1 MTNFV
6 PQTSADMVFANS
18 TTKNQISAILNGA
31 YSFPETG
38 ITALCLY
45 GTYGT
50 GKTTYS
56 HIFCKEF
63 EQQKSGQQLAAD
75 PHFVSC
81 QKTELI
87 DTILRSCENMTK
99 YHPWNESNYHYFI
112 FDEVDNLTENAQKA
126 LKAFLNKSNIVCV
139 LTINYLHKLDKG
151 LLDRC
156 VQINFN
162 AANPKSIRNHVQH
175 VLDSE
180 GKHLGQDAIDEIV
193 ANSNGSWRAIL
204 PTARMLAQPL
214 VPQPRPPIQ
223 VVK

>member
-6 PQTSADMVFANS
+6 PQTTADMVFANK
-18 TTKNQISAILNGA
+18 TAQNQVSAILSGA
-31 YSFPETG
+31 YSFPGNG

-63 EQQKSGQQLAAD
+63 EKNRSGQELVSD
-75 PHFVSC
+75 VHFVSC
-81 QKTELI
+81 QKTESI
-87 DTILRSCENMTK
+87 DTILRTCESITK
-99 YHPWNESNYHYFI
+99 FISWNKSDYHYFI
-112 FDEVDNLTENAQKA
+112 FDEVDNLTATAQRA

-139 LTINYLHKLDKG
+139 LTTNYLDKIDKG

-156 VQINFN
+156 VRINFN
-162 AANPKSIRNHVQH
+162 ASDARSIRCHVQY
-175 VLDSE
+175 VLESE
-180 GKHLGQDAIDEIV
+180 GLTLSQEEIDEVV
-193 ANSNGSWRAIL
+193 AKSNRSWREIL
-204 PTARMLAQPL
+204 PTARMLAQSLLP
-214 VPQPRPPIQ
+214 PPRPPIH